1 VVKGIKPFLNSQ
13 VSFLP
18 SKRLLLVLS
27 ALFLIPVDLL
37 ALTNG
42 ELLIWLDSDRGH
54 ALESIAEG
62 FGKDLGIKVT
72 IDTPENIIDG
82 FRLAAKA
89 AKGPDI
95 VIWSHD
101 KIGE

>member
-1 VVKGIKPFLNSQ
+1 VVIDIKPFLDSQ
-13 VSFLP
+13 VSFLR

-27 ALFLIPVDLL
+27 ALFLIPMDLL
-37 ALTNG
+37 AWTNG
-42 ELLIWLDSDRGH
+42 ELLIWLDSDRGD

-62 FGKDLGIKVT
+62 FEKDLGIKVT

-82 FRLAAKA
+82 FRFTAHA